1 MCIMTIRD
9 DGRVLLSGSRDGA
22 LRMLDLRKNNVISES
37 VGSHSDA
44 IVVQCSS
51 AGWIS
56 LR

>member
-1 MCIMTIRD
+1 MTIRD